1 MYKHMYDLLITCN
14 RHFVGLEGQKHH
26 WRQEKKNRGGEGQ
39 NKIQS
44 KTFIFFIIIYLYYIC
59 PSSTIPVDK

>member
-26 WRQEKKNRGGEGQ
+26 WRQEKKNRGGGRPE
-39 NKIQS
+39 
-44 KTFIFFIIIYLYYIC
+44 
-59 PSSTIPVDK
+59 